1 MLLLMRSASLVY
13 ARMLFLSNTSRGS
26 PILTAHYRF
35 DTCVRGLDWVANEEK
50 TRWFLVLQI
59 EPTPKNELAQLLQII
74 NKVVENFGQKPLYE
88 ELRSRSSFSRLR
100 GQDRDAPGKSD
111 KRVTVRPR
119 SPAAESAH
127 AIDPS
132 SKLHISIGWSLSAP
146 SADLNLTLKDGTS
159 LHNVT
164 YKFHI
169 SSVKV
174 KIGNGVTAYSLPS
187 RVETSN
193 GIIGT

>member
-1 MLLLMRSASLVY
+1 MMLSLMRSASLVY
-13 ARMLFLSNTSRGS
+13 ARMFLSNKSRGS
-26 PILTAHYRF
+26 PRLTGHYRF

-74 NKVVENFGQKPLYE
+74 NRLVENFGQKPLYE
-88 ELRSRSSFSRLR
+88 ELRSLSSFSSPR
-100 GQDRDAPGKSD
+100 GQDRDALGKSD
-111 KRVTVRPR
+111 KRVTLRPR

-127 AIDPS
+127 TIDPS

-146 SADLNLTLKDGTS
+146 SADLNLTLKDGTGV
-159 LHNVT
+159 HNVT